1 MLAVRWGIS
10 WSRKYRMPFNPEP
23 ISNGIKVQMQQ
34 RTCKGRRVQGKKS
47 IDTDQS
53 WQPLETA
60 RPSSLMA
67 WAGGFIIDLRKA
79 EIEVCVTDQAD
90 LKRALELYLSGELVD
105 RPELGCDHKHE

>member
-1 MLAVRWGIS
+1 
-10 WSRKYRMPFNPEP
+10 
-23 ISNGIKVQMQQ
+23 
-34 RTCKGRRVQGKKS
+34 
-47 IDTDQS
+47 
-53 WQPLETA
+53 
-60 RPSSLMA
+60 MA